1 MKAKVYKVELLII
14 DPENCRNQDD
24 VIYFLENVKYLY
36 PKVKSIKTAEIDWDD
51 DHPLNKK
58 DTQDQACQEL
68 FEEYLNEVNN

>member
-58 DTQDQACQEL
+58 DTQDQAYQEL